1 MASSKELIA
10 ISPEALKKWVLS
22 ETNKKTGGKTQTQF
36 AQALGFKQATVS
48 GWVVA
53 GRDYLP
59 QSTIAAI
66 AKYRKESYEQ
76 TLSFLQQGLESQS
89 TPSKQDQLARI
100 EALEK
105 KVESQ
110 GQIVLDILAALRT
123 TGDEIKKLKTAKQRR
138 PSNINDAAKFL

>member
-10 ISPEALKKWVLS
+10 ISPEVLKRWVLS

-36 AQALGFKQATVS
+36 AEALGFKQATIS
-48 GWVVA
+48 GWVVS

-59 QSTIAAI
+59 QSTITAI

-76 TLSFLQQGLESQS
+76 TLRYLQQGIDNHASI
-89 TPSKQDQLARI
+89 SKQDQLSRI
-100 EALEK
+100 ETLEK

-110 GQIVLDILAALRT
+110 GQTILDILAALRT
-123 TGDEIKKLKTAKQRR
+123 TGDEIKKLKSSKQRR
-138 PSNINDAAKFL
+138 SSGANDVAKFL

>member
-10 ISPEALKKWVLS
+10 ISPEVLKRWVLS

-36 AQALGFKQATVS
+36 AEALGFKQATVS
-48 GWVVA
+48 GWVAA

-66 AKYRKESYEQ
+66 AKYRQESYEQ
-76 TLSFLQQGLESQS
+76 TLRFLQQGIDNRVSI
-89 TPSKQDQLARI
+89 SKHDQLARI

-110 GQIVLDILAALRT
+110 SQTILDILAALRT
-123 TGDEIKKLKTAKQRR
+123 TGDEIKKLKSPKQRR
-138 PSNINDAAKFL
+138 SSGINDAAKFL